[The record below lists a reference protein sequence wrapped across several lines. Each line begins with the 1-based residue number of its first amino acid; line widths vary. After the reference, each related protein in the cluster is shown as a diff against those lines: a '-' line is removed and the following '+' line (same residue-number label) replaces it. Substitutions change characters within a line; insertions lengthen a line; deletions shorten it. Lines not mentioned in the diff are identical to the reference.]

1 MTLVRLNETLDGD
14 SGVYFEGTLVEALQ
28 TKYQLIEVF
37 DTAAVG
43 KLMRI
48 DGANMTSERDE
59 FFYHE
64 NLVHPAAIAHSDP
77 RNVLIIG
84 GGDGGSSEEVL
95 KHPSVERVV
104 LVELDEAVIE
114 MAKKHF
120 FAVHRDVF
128 DNPKLDVRIMDGG
141 AFVRTTEERFDLIY
155 LDLTDPTGLA
165 AALYT
170 EVFFVALKHALTRGG
185 ALVLHMGSPFSHPQR
200 VANTMV
206 SLRSVFAR
214 TTPYFVHIP
223 TYGGQWGFAIASD
236 NLDTDITAA
245 EVERRLKDR
254 NISDRRFYN
263 GEMHRAMLA
272 LPEYVKT
279 LIG

>member
-1 MTLVRLNETLDGD
+1 MRLDESLNAD
-14 SGVYFEGTLVEALQ
+14 SGAYFEGSLIDALQ

-37 DTAAVG
+37 ETPSLG

-64 NLVHPAAIAHSDP
+64 NLIHPAAIAHGDP

-104 LVELDEAVIE
+104 LVELDKGVIE
-114 MAKKHF
+114 MAKKYLST
-120 FAVHRDVF
+120 VHRDVF
-128 DNPKLDVRIMDGG
+128 DNPKLDLRIMDGN
-141 AFVRTTEERFDLIY
+141 AFARTTEEQFDLVY
-155 LDLTDPTGLA
+155 LDLTDPTGPA

-170 EVFFVALKHALTRGG
+170 HEFFATLKRVLAPGG
-185 ALVLHMGSPFSHPQR
+185 AVVLHMGSPFSHPQR
-200 VANTMV
+200 VARTMTN
-206 SLRSVFAR
+206 LRSLFAR
-214 TTPYFVHIP
+214 VAPFFVYIP
-223 TYGGQWGFAIASD
+223 TYGSQWGLVVASD
-236 NLDTDITAA
+236 ALDLNITAA
-245 EVERRLKDR
+245 EVERRLQDR

-272 LPEYVKT
+272 LPEYVKA